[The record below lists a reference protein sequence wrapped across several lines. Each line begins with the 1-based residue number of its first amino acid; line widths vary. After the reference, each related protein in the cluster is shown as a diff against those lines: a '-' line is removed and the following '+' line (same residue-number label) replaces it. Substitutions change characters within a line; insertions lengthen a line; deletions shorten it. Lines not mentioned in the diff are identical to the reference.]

1 MGRPVLHLP
10 IVGAATAVLYA
21 GSLGVVAVL
30 QGAHDVAV
38 VRERAPW
45 VDGAH
50 QAAVE
55 RSATLD
61 AIEAAN
67 EALAGAAAGYD
78 AALARSH
85 ALDASLATLAE
96 RVGVVTGAAAQ
107 LPASVV
113 LPAAPRAAA
122 IAAPVAAPATHATTG
137 ASGH

>member
-50 QAAVE
+50 QAALE
-55 RSATLD
+55 RSATLA

-67 EALAGAAAGYD
+67 DALAGAAAGYD

-96 RVGVVTGAAAQ
+96 RVGAVTGAAAQ

-113 LPAAPRAAA
+113 LPAAPRAAT
-122 IAAPVAAPATHATTG
+122 IAPPVAAPATHATTG